1 MYFDVKMH
9 DILITMLSIFQSIL
23 FPSLVIGLMVN
34 IENFILHALFIYV
47 LEFKIRGSAFAV
59 VLSQWTSAILHVV
72 LIVYKGYHT
81 DTWKGW
87 NKACLHGW
95 VTFLKLAVPGT
106 FMLAFEVWSVEIT
119 TFCTGLSSK
128 SELAAFASL
137 FYVGLVITN
146 LVLGISAAVS
156 MRVGIHL
163 GAGHSELAYS
173 AVMVAISCGSLFATV
188 VAVLLVSC
196 KDVIPH
202 FFSNDSDVLALSSHF
217 LPLLAIYKF
226 FELYQTMCAGILRGT
241 GLQMFGAA
249 MSFIANV
256 LIALPLSLSLMFATS
271 LRVTGAWWGEIAGT
285 VVLCVVYSVRI
296 IAVDWNLESKQA
308 LKRADMKLETD
319 LTGFVAKEDL
329 ERTQIDVHDDGR
341 NDYKSFETAA
351 EQGEIPSKA
360 PATDVNVFY
369 GKVSILIAAL
379 VTFTGG
385 LFIRLYVGV

>member
-1 MYFDVKMH
+1 
-9 DILITMLSIFQSIL
+9 
-23 FPSLVIGLMVN
+23 
-34 IENFILHALFIYV
+34 
-47 LEFKIRGSAFAV
+47 
-59 VLSQWTSAILHVV
+59 
-72 LIVYKGYHT
+72 
-81 DTWKGW
+81 
-87 NKACLHGW
+87 
-95 VTFLKLAVPGT
+95 
-106 FMLAFEVWSVEIT
+106 
-119 TFCTGLSSK
+119 
-128 SELAAFASL
+128 
-137 FYVGLVITN
+137 
-146 LVLGISAAVS
+146 

-329 ERTQIDVHDDGR
+329 ERTQIDVHDEGR

-351 EQGEIPSKA
+351 EQGEIPSKTQ
-360 PATDVNVFY
+360 ATNVNVFY

-385 LFIRLYVGV
+385 LFIRLYVDV